1 MRNNMNETMR
11 NNCRY
16 AMSTVPGVDRETLR
30 DISEMRRRSANAEF
44 DTNITESL
52 LEEHDSIRGDFR
64 SWTFD

>member
-1 MRNNMNETMR
+1 MRNNTNETMR

-30 DISEMRRRSANAEF
+30 DISEMRLRSANAEA

-52 LEEHDSIRGDFR
+52 LEERDSVRREFR
-64 SWTFD
+64 SWLFD